1 MTDKDIITIKKAL
14 MWIMKAMMAEIE
26 SLTERNKN
34 KIQPEL
40 ADNVDLFISAGE
52 QILND
57 LSYNKVFKDEEV
69 APK

>member
-1 MTDKDIITIKKAL
+1 MTDKDLIIIKKAL

-34 KIQPEL
+34 QIQPEL
-40 ADNVDLFISAGE
+40 ADNVDLFIAAGE

-57 LSYNKVFKDEEV
+57 LSYNKVFKDED
-69 APK
+69 

>member
-1 MTDKDIITIKKAL
+1 MTDKDLITIKKAL

-34 KIQPEL
+34 QIQPEL
-40 ADNVDLFISAGE
+40 SDNVDLFISAGE

-57 LSYNKVFKDEEV
+57 LSYNKVFKDED
-69 APK
+69 